1 MSAEL
6 EFSLTVPVLTQEE
19 RIKRYGI
26 ECLGPSGDGI
36 LFKASTWRPGGE
48 YIQKLL
54 IKNVSYN
61 KVQKFKYKLP
71 STRYFS
77 LSYPEDIILS
87 PGIHVEID
95 VIFRPVE
102 YEPYDDSIYI
112 KILDGVAGHGFHVP
126 VRATIDKLVLT
137 CPPALDMGFCT
148 THQYTTLKFLLT
160 NEGEIEAPFQ
170 WDSPYP
176 FVLTPATGSIAVG
189 CSEEITITIM
199 PTDASVYASEAIC
212 HVGTGVHA
220 IIPNPIIKTHL
231 QAQAKYAFLTLSQ
244 EHTAFD
250 EVVSGCTAHPRTLT
264 LTNTSVVPAEF
275 NLVRFDGD
283 RDEVFGVTPKAGVV
297 PPLGAVSVQVS
308 YSALAMGCFSLDR
321 YAFRTPGGCDAI
333 LTCSATST
341 PPLITLCKEAVTK
354 PPKFPS
360 LSPDTGT
367 SLSPDTGT
375 FEVNG
380 AKFREAA
387 PEFSLN
393 FRDVEVGKAE
403 TRILMLRNESERP
416 TPFSVIAD
424 EAGTFQMF
432 PKQGVIPAHYKAY
445 PVKVVFRPTRAIN
458 FYRRFFMLVGDG
470 LPLFYDCL
478 GTGYVRAKGEV
489 KEQRPA
495 PLRHAHV
502 QAYRNRSAQG

>member
-1 MSAEL
+1 
-6 EFSLTVPVLTQEE
+6 
-19 RIKRYGI
+19 
-26 ECLGPSGDGI
+26 
-36 LFKASTWRPGGE
+36 
-48 YIQKLL
+48 
-54 IKNVSYN
+54 
-61 KVQKFKYKLP
+61 
-71 STRYFS
+71 
-77 LSYPEDIILS
+77 
-87 PGIHVEID
+87 
-95 VIFRPVE
+95 
-102 YEPYDDSIYI
+102 
-112 KILDGVAGHGFHVP
+112 
-126 VRATIDKLVLT
+126 
-137 CPPALDMGFCT
+137 MGFCT

-176 FVLTPATGSIAVG
+176 FMRLCMPRRPSATWARV
-189 CSEEITITIM
+189 CM
-199 PTDASVYASEAIC
+199 PLY
-212 HVGTGVHA
+212 
-220 IIPNPIIKTHL
+220 P
-231 QAQAKYAFLTLSQ
+231 TLSSKPTYR
-244 EHTAFD
+244 H
-250 EVVSGCTAHPRTLT
+250 
-264 LTNTSVVPAEF
+264 
-275 NLVRFDGD
+275 RFDGD

-502 QAYRNRSAQG
+502 QAYRNRSAQGVGGLSPDELDRIYEEGGLALAQTGGMGGLGE